1 MHKSRPAYLR
11 VPAVNLRPDCLDEG
25 HGRTPLP
32 MRADDP
38 LGIGAD
44 DPKCMAG
51 GAILDPND
59 GKIYQLSATCEPDRT
74 LHARISKDILLFAW
88 HGARHT
94 RQQL

>member
-1 MHKSRPAYLR
+1 
-11 VPAVNLRPDCLDEG
+11 
-25 HGRTPLP
+25 

-74 LHARISKDILLFAW
+74 LHARIFKDILLFGNIEALW
-88 HGARHT
+88 HGGPPHATTALKRRAELIPFQHNLE
-94 RQQL
+94 RLILRA